1 MREIKGMNLRGRKIL
16 YIGIC
21 LVICSVCAQAKSM
34 YIIDSKKIPV
44 RAGKGTAYK
53 ILTMIE
59 SSQQVELL
67 QKDNQWSLVR
77 LEDGKEGWVYSR
89 YLINNPTS
97 KIKLEDLSLKHKN
110 LITQTESLKTDYE
123 QLKLANKRLK
133 STLAASKKL
142 LDTQLR
148 DYDALIADSSG
159 FLSLKSKYERVSSE
173 LNEQTRKVK
182 NLEDQMSNFQRSYYL
197 SWALSVI
204 GILLVGFIIGYIVKR
219 PRRRPTL
226 L

>member
-1 MREIKGMNLRGRKIL
+1 MREITGMNLRGRKIL
-16 YIGIC
+16 YIGVC
-21 LVICSVCAQAKSM
+21 LVICSVCAQAKTM

-44 RAGKGTAYK
+44 RAGKGTTYK
-53 ILTMIE
+53 ILTIIE

-97 KIKLEDLSLKHKN
+97 KIKLEELSLKHKN
-110 LITQTESLKTDYE
+110 LIIQTESLKTDYE

-133 STLAASKKL
+133 STLAASQKS
-142 LDTQLR
+142 LDNQLR
-148 DYDALIADSSG
+148 DHDALIADSSE
-159 FLSLKSKYERVSSE
+159 FLSLKSKYERVSRE
-173 LNEQTRKVK
+173 LNEQMRKVE
-182 NLEDQMSNFQRSYYL
+182 NLENQMSNLQLSYYL

>member
-1 MREIKGMNLRGRKIL
+1 MNLRITGIF

-21 LVICSVCAQAKSM
+21 LVIYNVCAQAKTM
-34 YIIDSKKIPV
+34 YVTDSKKIPV

-53 ILTMIE
+53 ILNFIE

-97 KIKLEDLSLKHKN
+97 KIKFEELSLKHKN
-110 LITQTESLKTDYE
+110 LINQTESLKTDYE
-123 QLKLANKRLK
+123 QLKLANKKLK
-133 STLAASKKL
+133 STLAATKKS
-142 LDTQLR
+142 LDNQLG
-148 DYDALIADSSG
+148 DYDALKADSSE
-159 FLSLKSKYERVSSE
+159 FLSLKSKYERGSRE
-173 LNEQTRKVK
+173 LNEKTRKVK
-182 NLEDQMSNFQRSYYL
+182 NLEDQISDLQLSYYL
-197 SWALSVI
+197 LWALSVV
-204 GILLVGFIIGYIVKR
+204 GILLVGFIIGYSVKR
-219 PRRRPTL
+219 QRRQPTL

>member
-1 MREIKGMNLRGRKIL
+1 MNFRGRKIL

-21 LVICSVCAQAKSM
+21 LVIWSVCAQAKTM

-53 ILTMIE
+53 ILSMIE
-59 SSQQVELL
+59 SSQRVELL

-89 YLINNPTS
+89 YLLNNPTN
-97 KIKLEDLSLKHKN
+97 KIKLEELSLKYKN

-123 QLKLANKRLK
+123 QLILANKRLK
-133 STLAASKKL
+133 STLAATKKSL
-142 LDTQLR
+142 NNELS
-148 DYDALIADSSG
+148 DYDALKADSSE
-159 FLSLKSKYERVSSE
+159 FIALKSKYERVSRE
-173 LNEQTRKVK
+173 LNQQTRKVE
-182 NLEDQMSNFQRSYYL
+182 NLEDQISDLQLSYYI

-204 GILLVGFIIGYIVKR
+204 GILLVGFLIGYSVKR
-219 PRRRPTL
+219 PRRQPTL